1 MTKYVI
7 PILLIFLVAFAFIKK
22 IDNYGV
28 FVKGASKS
36 LKLLFD
42 IFANIVAVFIIIE
55 LFKVSGLSGYLYK
68 ILSPVFNFIGIPP
81 ELTELIVLKPFSGSG
96 TLAILSDIFTTYGVD
111 SYIGRCASVIVASSE
126 TVFYV
131 SSVYFSKTKVKNLS
145 YAIPLALF
153 VTFLGSLFACLFCK
167 IM

>member
-7 PILLIFLVAFAFIKK
+7 PILLIFLIAFAFIKK

>member
-7 PILLIFLVAFAFIKK
+7 PILLIFLITFAFIKK

-68 ILSPVFNFIGIPP
+68 ILSPIFNFIGIPA

-96 TLAILSDIFTTYGVD
+96 TLALLSDIFTTYGVD

-167 IM
+167 IL

>member
-7 PILLIFLVAFAFIKK
+7 PILLIFLIAFAFIKK

-68 ILSPVFNFIGIPP
+68 ILSPVFNLIGIPA

-96 TLAILSDIFTTYGVD
+96 TLALLSDIFTTYGVD

-145 YAIPLALF
+145 YAIPLALL

-167 IM
+167 IL